1 MLGTII
7 RIARWAFFFFV
18 CLLISPLELHAAQ
31 EVRVFVET
39 DEEGLVD
46 TRSEA
51 LNMALQQGVFQEAEE
66 LLRGRLDGDRRTLLR
81 NMLAAKAS
89 GYVLGYAE
97 MGYESTE
104 WGAVLLME
112 VRVNRQALRGFL
124 QALGVYYTLDQ
135 AVGYALETGAL
146 TPEDAAAIQ
155 DMEIL
160 SGLRQDGADSPI
172 LRLARIADEQWQGSL
187 DFQGMVWFGQ
197 DQGLSQLWAALW
209 SNYFTL
215 DQIRQKFED
224 RLFLTTQGW
233 GGTVDVLGFDQVL
246 RGWDLQ
252 ADTVEMVGVSLR
264 PEGVEAR
271 WSITTM
277 DRSGL
282 ESRLISV
289 LQDMNI
295 DHSIEQ

>member
-1 MLGTII
+1 MLGTKM
-7 RIARWAFFFFV
+7 RMNRWAFFFFF

-31 EVRVFVET
+31 EVRVFVEA

-66 LLRGRLDGDRRTLLR
+66 LLRGRLDDGRRSLLR

-124 QALGVYYTLDQ
+124 QGLGVYYTLDQ
-135 AVGYALETGAL
+135 TVGYALETESL
-146 TPEDAAAIQ
+146 TPEDAAVVQ

-160 SGLRQDGADSPI
+160 SGLRQDGADSPV
-172 LRLARIADEQWQGSL
+172 LRLTRIADEQWQGSL
-187 DFQGMVWFGQ
+187 DFQGMVWLGQ
-197 DQGLSQLWAALW
+197 DQDLEQLWAALW

-215 DQIRQKFED
+215 DQIRQGFED

-246 RGWDLQ
+246 RGWDLL
-252 ADTVEMVGVSLR
+252 ADTVEMLGVSLL

-271 WSITTM
+271 WSVTTM

-295 DHSIEQ
+295 SFSIR

>member
-1 MLGTII
+1 MRTE
-7 RIARWAFFFFV
+7 RWAFFFFF
-18 CLLISPLELHAAQ
+18 CLLISPLELHSAQ

-66 LLRGRLDGDRRTLLR
+66 LLRGRLDDGRRSLLR

-124 QALGVYYTLDQ
+124 QGLGVYYTLDQ
-135 AVGYALETGAL
+135 TVGYALETESL
-146 TPEDAAAIQ
+146 TPEDAAVVQ

-160 SGLRQDGADSPI
+160 SGLRQDGADSPV
-172 LRLARIADEQWQGSL
+172 LRLTRIADEQWQGSL
-187 DFQGMVWFGQ
+187 DFQGMVWLGQ
-197 DQGLSQLWAALW
+197 DQDLEQLWAALW

-215 DQIRQKFED
+215 DQIRQGFED

-246 RGWDLQ
+246 RGWDLL
-252 ADTVEMVGVSLR
+252 ADAVEMVGVSLR

-271 WSITTM
+271 WSVTTM

-295 DHSIEQ
+295 SFSIR